1 MSWTDERVELLRK
14 LWADGLSASRI
25 ALELGSVTRNAVIG
39 KVHRLGLSGRTKTAA
54 PQPQKVKKPA
64 PTRGNVPTSA
74 RPSAPTSIGATALKA
89 DIVPLTRP
97 QAEAQPRVYSLSD
110 APLVEN
116 GSILQLTEQTCK
128 WPVGDP
134 GVEGFHFC
142 CRRSDI
148 GIPYC
153 AYHARMAYQ
162 PVSDRR
168 RERRIAV

>member
-64 PTRGNVPTSA
+64 PTRGSVPNSA
-74 RPSAPTSIGATALKA
+74 RPSTPTSIGATALKA

-128 WPVGDP
+128 WPIGDP
-134 GVEGFHFC
+134 GVDGFHFC

-148 GIPYC
+148 SIPYC